1 MCDGGIQ
8 FLVNISQAGFTY
20 SQATSVC
27 MQHNATL
34 PRYAPA
40 SIGCFHDKFYPVA
53 NYLMQPLHIWRKNCA
68 SSGICRIWI
77 LHTDQNILPE
87 FSQSNQNASR
97 GFAAVVC
104 EKGKAIRT
112 IVFPSSYVHDISQG
126 PTWVMSSDTRP
137 NGPAVRAY
145 VQVWSCPGVGPIKEN
160 HPLHTYSPS
169 PRFGSTF
176 CQQNSSNPR
185 PRGQ

>member
-1 MCDGGIQ
+1 MHAHKTILIRCVVFERNRLWFLCLLLAMCGGGIQ
-8 FLVNISQAGFTY
+8 FLVNTSQAVFTY

-53 NYLMQPLHIWRKNCA
+53 NYLMQPLHIWLNDCA

-77 LHTDQNILPE
+77 IDIDQNILPI
-87 FSQSNQNASR
+87 STQSYQNGRR
-97 GFAAVVC
+97 GFQVVIC
-104 EKGKAIRT
+104 EKGKENIAI
-112 IVFPSSYVHDISQG
+112 IFPSSYVHDVSQA
-126 PTWVMSSDTRP
+126 PIWVVSSDTRP

-145 VQVWSCPGVGPIKEN
+145 
-160 HPLHTYSPS
+160 
-169 PRFGSTF
+169 F
-176 CQQNSSNPR
+176 
-185 PRGQ
+185 